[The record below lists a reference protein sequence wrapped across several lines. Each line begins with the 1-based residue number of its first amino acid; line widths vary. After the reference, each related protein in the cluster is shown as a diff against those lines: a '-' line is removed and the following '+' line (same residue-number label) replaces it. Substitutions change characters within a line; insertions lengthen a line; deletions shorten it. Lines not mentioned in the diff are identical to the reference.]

1 VTARFG
7 SYRES
12 YEAEVQS
19 SIDFMGQEVD
29 YFVVAKARK
38 LVDLTRRR
46 LGDPSR
52 LAALDVGCGIGSTD
66 RHLSGRFAE
75 LHGVDIA
82 AELVER
88 ASAENPSVAY
98 RAYDGERLPYDDG
111 RFDLAFCVC
120 VVHHVPPARWS
131 RFAAELARVVR
142 PGGLVAVFE
151 HNPFNPLTR
160 LAVQRCEFD
169 HDAVLLSPGRAT
181 AVLRSAGLELAERR
195 YIVFLPFGGERI
207 ERFEHRLRN
216 LPVGAQYY
224 VAARRPPGASARP
237 ASSR

>member
-1 VTARFG
+1 VTTEFD

-19 SIDFMGQEVD
+19 SIDFIGQEVD
-29 YFVVAKARK
+29 YFVEAKARK
-38 LVDLTRRR
+38 LVDLTRRW

-52 LAALDVGCGIGSTD
+52 LAALDVGCGIGATD

-82 AELVER
+82 VELIER

-98 RAYDGERLPYDDG
+98 QAYDGERLPYDDA
-111 RFDLAFCVC
+111 RFDLVFCVC
-120 VVHHVPPARWS
+120 VFHHVPTARWP

-169 HDAVLLSPGRAT
+169 REAVLLSRGRAT
-181 AVLRSAGLELAERR
+181 AVLRAAGLELAERR
-195 YIVFLPFGGERI
+195 YIVFLPFGGERMEPL
-207 ERFEHRLRN
+207 ERRLRN

-224 VAARRPPGASARP
+224 VAARRPQAAPRAQASR
-237 ASSR
+237 R